1 MFWKILGPVI
11 FALVAQMKS
20 FQGDVNMIK
29 MFLVVNVTQDQ
40 QSLT

>member
-1 MFWKILGPVI
+1 MLGPVI
-11 FALVAQMKS
+11 FAFVAQMKS

-29 MFLVVNVTQDQ
+29 MSLVVNVTQEDQ